1 MPLTKCPDCEANVS
15 DLARAC
21 PKCGRPIPPT
31 VATAAQKFDADT
43 GQVLAGMPT
52 EDAGVIVTDVRMRFG
67 SMVVFMIK
75 WALASIPA
83 MIILVLIVAS
93 IQAFLWG
100 LLMHR

>member
-1 MPLTKCPDCEANVS
+1 M
-15 DLARAC
+15 
-21 PKCGRPIPPT
+21 
-31 VATAAQKFDADT
+31 ATAAQKFDPYT
-43 GQVLAGMPT
+43 GQVLTAMPT

-93 IQAFLWG
+93 IQALFWG
-100 LLMHR
+100 LLMHK